1 MCKMKRTTPN
11 VLFYVHRARLNR
23 SGKAPI
29 FRRIIVNGNRK
40 DVHRKEVIEPK
51 HYWRISNLIPLEVI
65 VGVSSAGGFLVQ
77 AYQTKVYL
85 EPYE

>member
-1 MCKMKRTTPN
+1 M
-11 VLFYVHRARLNR
+11 F
-23 SGKAPI
+23 
-29 FRRIIVNGNRK
+29 
-40 DVHRKEVIEPK
+40 IEPK

>member
-23 SGKAPI
+23 SGKASI

-40 DVHRKEVIEPK
+40 DVHRK
-51 HYWRISNLIPLEVI
+51 
-65 VGVSSAGGFLVQ
+65 
-77 AYQTKVYL
+77 
-85 EPYE
+85 